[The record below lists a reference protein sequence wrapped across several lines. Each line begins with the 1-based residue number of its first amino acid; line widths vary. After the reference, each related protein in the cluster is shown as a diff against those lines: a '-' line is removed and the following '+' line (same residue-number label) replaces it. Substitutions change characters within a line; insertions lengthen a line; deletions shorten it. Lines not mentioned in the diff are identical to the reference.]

1 MFPISTLIRNRGQV
15 WTVTTENT
23 VLDALHIL
31 AERNIGIVPVI
42 STDSEQLVGVF
53 SERDYARRVV
63 LFGRTSKDTHI
74 SEVMTENVVTVDP
87 DDHIEDCMKIVVDKG
102 FRHLPVVEDGELLGI
117 VSANDLLAE
126 VIRSREKEIGDLQN
140 LLSGAGE
147 IT

>member
-1 MFPISTLIRNRGQV
+1 MVSP
-15 WTVTTENT
+15 ENT

-31 AERNIGIVPVI
+31 AERNIGIVPVLEDK
-42 STDSEQLVGVF
+42 SGRLVGIF
-53 SERDYARRVV
+53 SERDYARRIV
-63 LFGRTSKDTHI
+63 LYGRNSKDTLI
-74 SEVMTENVVTVDP
+74 SDVMTKDVTTVDP
-87 DDHIEDCMKIVVDKG
+87 EMHIEDCMKIVVTKG

-126 VIRSREKEIGDLQN
+126 VIRSREKEIGDLQS